1 MTQDMTDRLRI
12 TMLQMDKL
20 IRALEDLKQTVLPNN
35 PKLFALMS
43 EAPLDDLNRLR
54 LDISGYVEELK
65 PAG

>member
-20 IRALEDLKQTVLPNN
+20 IRALEDLKQTFLPNN
-35 PKLFALMS
+35 PTLFAMMS

-54 LDISGYVEELK
+54 LELSGYVEELK

>member
-35 PKLFALMS
+35 PKLFAMMS

-54 LDISGYVEELK
+54 LELSGYVEELK

>member
-35 PKLFALMS
+35 PKLFAMMS

-54 LDISGYVEELK
+54 LELSGYVEQLK

>member
-1 MTQDMTDRLRI
+1 MTDRLRI

-35 PKLFALMS
+35 PKLFAMMS

-54 LDISGYVEELK
+54 LELSGYVEELK